1 MQFPR
6 KRRRSPFINII
17 PLIDI
22 LVVLLIFY
30 IATTVF
36 KKPEPKITIKV
47 PDSSRAKETP
57 NTPPTIL
64 YVSEDSKIFLGDD
77 PVEPDKLG
85 ELLKSK
91 LAADPEFKVAMKAD
105 TKAPFGIIVKVMDAA
120 HFAGMGDL
128 PTFMNTDKGGAAG
141 GSGQ

>member
-1 MQFPR
+1 M
-6 KRRRSPFINII
+6 INII
-17 PLIDI
+17 PLIDV

-36 KKPEPKITIKV
+36 KKAEPKITIKV
-47 PDSSRAKETP
+47 PDSTRAKATP

-64 YVSEDSKIFLGDD
+64 YVTDESKIFLGDE

-91 LAADPEFKVAMKAD
+91 LTSDPEFKVAMKAD
-105 TKAPFGIIVKVMDAA
+105 TKAPFGVIVKVMDAA

-128 PTFMNTDKGGAAG
+128 PTFMNTDKAGA
-141 GSGQ
+141 SGDSGP

>member
-1 MQFPR
+1 MQFKRKPR
-6 KRRRSPFINII
+6 RMPIINII
-17 PLIDI
+17 PLIDV

-36 KKPEPKITIKV
+36 KKAEPKIKIVV
-47 PDSSRAKETP
+47 PDSTRAKATP

-64 YVSEDSKIFLGDD
+64 YVAEDSKMYLGDQ
-77 PVEPDKLG
+77 PVEADKLG

-105 TKAPFGIIVKVMDAA
+105 TKAPFGAIVKVMDAA
-120 HFAGMGDL
+120 HFAGLGDL
-128 PTFMNTDKGGAAG
+128 PTFMNTDKAGAGAG
-141 GSGQ
+141 Q